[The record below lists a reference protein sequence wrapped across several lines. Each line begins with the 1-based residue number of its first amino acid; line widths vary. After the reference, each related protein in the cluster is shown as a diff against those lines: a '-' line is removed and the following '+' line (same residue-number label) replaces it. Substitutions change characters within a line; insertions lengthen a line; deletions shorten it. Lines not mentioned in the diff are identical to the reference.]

1 MLRGLAVNP
10 SLPPALRERLVAA
23 ADRELAWEL
32 AGREDL
38 TRAQAASLVARFP
51 ECAPLLV
58 EHGTLTADGVDPEAS
73 PDVALALLDQGRG
86 RPEWARALA
95 ADPDAG
101 RREKLAE
108 CPGLPSDVVETL
120 AADPEAR
127 VVEEVARW
135 APAGPAARLASH
147 PHAGVRAA
155 VAGNEATP
163 PRTLAAL
170 VTGEGLPPARTCLVC
185 EREEIP
191 FLHDPYCPRA
201 DCDLPPGAACDGS
214 HEYTTHLLR
223 MRAIANPAT
232 PAEAVARF
240 ADDPSMLLRCELAR
254 RAGLPAAVY
263 ERLAASPEPG
273 VRSDLAA
280 NPAIGERLMRVL
292 AADTG
297 HNVRRDLARNPR
309 LPLDV
314 LVTLARTVKTGPTP
328 LPRIAAAP
336 PAEVAELAAH
346 PDAAVRALV
355 ARRRDLPD
363 GIRDALAAD
372 PDAKVANAVA
382 PHPGLPE
389 ERLRAML
396 GRHGARVAA
405 GIAANPGAPAALLE
419 VLVRREPVAK
429 ALREIARRPD
439 ATAALLLACLADR
452 RARRVAAGHPALPP
466 GALVALLDDA
476 GGGGG
481 GGRGRR
487 PPHPTRHCRSA
498 AARAWRD
505 GLSIFPLALTGSES
519 TMITRRGTL

>member
-1 MLRGLAVNP
+1 MPQRDPVLLGLAVNP
-10 SLPPALRERLVAA
+10 SLPPSLRERLVAVA
-23 ADRELAWEL
+23 ESGPAREPARELAWEL
-32 AGREDL
+32 AEREDL
-38 TRAQAASLVARFP
+38 TRAQAAALATRFP
-51 ECAPLLV
+51 ECVPTLA
-58 EHGTLTADGVDPEAS
+58 ERGTLTADGVDPEAS
-73 PDVALALLDQGRG
+73 PDVALALLDRGRG
-86 RPEWARALA
+86 RPEWARVLA

-101 RREKLAE
+101 RREKLAG
-108 CPGLPSDVVETL
+108 CPGLPPGVVETL

-127 VVEEVARW
+127 VVAEVAWR
-135 APAGPAARLASH
+135 APAELAARLASH
-147 PHAGVRAA
+147 PSAEVRAA

-163 PRTLAAL
+163 PGTLAAL

-191 FLHDPYCPRA
+191 FFHDPYCPRT

-214 HEYTTHLLR
+214 HEYTVHALR

-232 PAEAVARF
+232 PAGAVAAF
-240 ADDPSMLLRCELAR
+240 AGHPSMLLRCELAQR
-254 RAGLPAAVY
+254 TDLPAAVY

-280 NPAIGERLMRVL
+280 NPAIGERLMRAL

-297 HNVRRDLARNPR
+297 HDVRDELARNPR

-314 LVTLARTVKTGPTP
+314 LVALAGAVKSGPTP
-328 LPRIAAAP
+328 LPRIAAAS

-389 ERLRAML
+389 ERMRAML

-419 VLVRREPVAK
+419 ELAVRHPVAK
-429 ALREIARRPD
+429 VLRAVARRPD
-439 ATAALLLACLADR
+439 ATAAMLRACLDDR

-466 GALVALLDDA
+466 DVLAALLDDA
-476 GGGGG
+476 DRETATAAAANPSLPFGGGAGVE
-481 GGRGRR
+481 GRLVDLAVGV
-487 PPHPTRHCRSA
+487 
-498 AARAWRD
+498 D
-505 GLSIFPLALTGSES
+505 GE
-519 TMITRRGTL
+519 

>member
-1 MLRGLAVNP
+1 MNPLLHGLAVNP
-10 SLPPALRERLVAA
+10 SLPPALRERLVAT

-51 ECAPLLV
+51 ECAAPLA
-58 EHGTLTADGVDPEAS
+58 ERGTLTADGVDPEAS
-73 PDVALALLDQGRG
+73 PDIALALLGQGRG
-86 RPEWARALA
+86 RPEWARVLV

-108 CPGLPSDVVETL
+108 CPGLPSDVAETL
-120 AADPEAR
+120 AAD
-127 VVEEVARW
+127 
-135 APAGPAARLASH
+135 

-155 VAGNEATP
+155 VAGNAATP

-191 FLHDPYCPRA
+191 FFHDPYCPRT

-214 HEYTTHLLR
+214 HEYTAHALR

-232 PAEAVARF
+232 PAGTVARF

-254 RAGLPAAVY
+254 RTDLPATVY

-280 NPAIGERLMRVL
+280 NPAIGERLMRAL

-297 HNVRRDLARNPR
+297 HDVRRDLARNPR

-314 LVTLARTVKTGPTP
+314 LVTLAGTVKAGPTP
-328 LPRIAAAP
+328 LPRIAAAS

-346 PDAAVRALV
+346 PDAAVRMPV

-372 PDAKVANAVA
+372 PDAKVADAVA

-396 GRHGARVAA
+396 ERHGARVAA
-405 GIAANPGAPAALLE
+405 GIAANPDAPAALLE
-419 VLVRREPVAK
+419 ELARRHPVAK

-439 ATAALLLACLADR
+439 ATAAALLACLADR
-452 RARRVAAGHPALPP
+452 RARRAAAGHPALPP
-466 GALVALLDDA
+466 DALVALLDDA
-476 GGGGG
+476 DGETATAAAANPSLPFGGGAGVE
-481 GGRGRR
+481 GRLVDLPVGV
-487 PPHPTRHCRSA
+487 
-498 AARAWRD
+498 D
-505 GLSIFPLALTGSES
+505 GE
-519 TMITRRGTL
+519 